1 MLVGVRAKTSGAE
14 LPRDAVLSKNTPS
27 TSWNPN
33 VSVGSAKLSLDKR
46 YLASLFIACFDCPS
60 LTISAMTSWMTAAE
74 FSDQEELTVLGK
86 KFGERE
92 VLSTT

>member
-1 MLVGVRAKTSGAE
+1 
-14 LPRDAVLSKNTPS
+14 
-27 TSWNPN
+27 
-33 VSVGSAKLSLDKR
+33 
-46 YLASLFIACFDCPS
+46 
-60 LTISAMTSWMTAAE
+60 MTSWMTAAE